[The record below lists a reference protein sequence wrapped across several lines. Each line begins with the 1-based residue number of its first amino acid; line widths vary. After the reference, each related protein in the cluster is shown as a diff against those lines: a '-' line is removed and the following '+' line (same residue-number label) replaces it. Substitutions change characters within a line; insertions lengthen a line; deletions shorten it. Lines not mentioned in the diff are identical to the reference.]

1 LGDLGVVG
9 KATLKLSSRNSGG
22 DDNGMWW
29 SGVTDAHLLNFEA
42 RYTRP
47 GRYAAVENAH
57 YAH

>member
-1 LGDLGVVG
+1 MGDLGVVG
-9 KATLKLSSRNSGG
+9 KTTLKLSLKN
-22 DDNGMWW
+22 W
-29 SGVTDAHLLNFEA
+29 GVTIRAYVGVEVQIHTFDA